1 MTDVLLP
8 AGDALEAFYEEMGIG
23 RAQEGKVLKSL
34 CTAVL
39 DVRTVHYRFIWY
51 IVILHSSVEN
61 SIL

>member
-39 DVRTVHYRFIWY
+39 DVRSVQCSAVQFY
-51 IVILHSSVEN
+51 IVQR
-61 SIL
+61 SIA